1 MMALDERSPHEEVWL
16 MLPWLANGRLSPA
29 ERELAQEH
37 VQRCSEC
44 QRELALQ
51 QLMCDAFTEPDRVTY
66 APGPSFRKL
75 MARISN
81 DSRTRDGEASLSVVT
96 KATLRDRQPTGR
108 PTAQTALFPRL
119 RRVSLWRPPGLAWAA
134 SFLLLFGIT
143 GMMFTA
149 YHWSASN
156 FRTVTDP
163 KVVTPNVLHIALDRS
178 LPIGDVEELL
188 RTGGARIVEGPG
200 NTGILGVTPVG
211 VVTGQTTETS
221 ANKQLRALSAH
232 LRADPRVLWV
242 EPQPLADEGIPADLR
257 APDAADQ
264 RAPDAREH

>member
-1 MMALDERSPHEEVWL
+1 MMALDERGAHEKIWL
-16 MLPWLANGRLSPA
+16 LLPWLANGRLSPA
-29 ERELAQEH
+29 EREMAQEH
-37 VQRCSEC
+37 VRQCNEC
-44 QRELALQ
+44 ERELVTQ
-51 QLMCDAFTEPDRVTY
+51 QLMCTAFTEPDRVTY

-75 MARISN
+75 MDRIN
-81 DSRTRDGEASLSVVT
+81 TDSRIRDGEARKTSP
-96 KATLRDRQPTGR
+96 RDVQPANRSPG
-108 PTAQTALFPRL
+108 QSALVRL

-149 YHWSASN
+149 YRWSAPR
-156 FRTVTDP
+156 FITVTDP
-163 KVVTPNVLHIALDRS
+163 SVVTPNVLHIALDRS
-178 LPIGDVEELL
+178 LPIGEVEELL

-200 NTGILGVTPVG
+200 NTGILGVRPVG
-211 VVTGQTTETS
+211 IITGQTTEAS
-221 ANKQLRALSAH
+221 ANKQLRALSVR

-242 EPQPLADEGIPADLR
+242 QPLADEGRPADQR

>member
-1 MMALDERSPHEEVWL
+1 MMAWDERGPHEEVWL
-16 MLPWLANGRLSPA
+16 LLPWLASGRLSPA

-37 VQRCSEC
+37 VRHCHEC
-44 QRELALQ
+44 ERELALQ
-51 QLMCDAFTEPDRVTY
+51 QLMCSAFTEPDRVTY

-75 MARISN
+75 MDRINN
-81 DSRTRDGEASLSVVT
+81 DSRIRDGAADKSL
-96 KATLRDRQPTGR
+96 LRWQPPEPPARSPGR
-108 PTAQTALFPRL
+108 TALARL

-134 SFLLLFGIT
+134 SFLILFGIT

-149 YHWSASN
+149 YRWSAPQ
-156 FRTVTDP
+156 FRTVTDAS
-163 KVVTPNVLHIALDRS
+163 VVTPNVLHIALDRS
-178 LPIGDVEELL
+178 LPIGEVEELL

-211 VVTGQTTETS
+211 ITAGQTTESS
-221 ANKQLRALSAH
+221 ANKQLRALSAR

-242 EPQPLADEGIPADLR
+242 QPLADEGIPAEL
-257 APDAADQ
+257 